1 VPERRVEK
9 KFWYGCVF
17 RHQLGIAIAIK
28 SESVIGF
35 AGIRIWVSLKFS
47 FRCLADKLVSMEQ
60 PKLNKPDQQL
70 LDKSRKPPTEE
81 SEAEKH
87 RRLDDQMVD
96 RALAGL
102 NKLAKQTNH
111 T

>member
-1 VPERRVEK
+1 
-9 KFWYGCVF
+9 
-17 RHQLGIAIAIK
+17 
-28 SESVIGF
+28 
-35 AGIRIWVSLKFS
+35 
-47 FRCLADKLVSMEQ
+47 MEQ